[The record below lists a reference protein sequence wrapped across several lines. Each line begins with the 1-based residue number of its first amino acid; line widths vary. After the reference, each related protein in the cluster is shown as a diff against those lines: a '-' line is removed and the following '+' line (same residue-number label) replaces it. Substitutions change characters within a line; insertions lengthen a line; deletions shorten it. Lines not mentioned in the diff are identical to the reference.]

1 MRSIEALVLLSAC
14 ALTAYYIYTPVPD
27 NIEQRWKLMIT
38 DCFFRSLSHLA
49 DFSELLGLT
58 NYMDVMMFVTFLE
71 RVVPVSD
78 ERVKVAEE
86 RFDGVEVVVYEPR
99 HERGTGERRR
109 AIIYLHGGGWCLG
122 SSKMGPYD
130 LLSRQMVTELNAV
143 VVSVEYR
150 LAPPY
155 HFPVPFED
163 VYRVVKY
170 FLQSDVLD
178 RYEVDPERVAVS
190 GDSAGGNLAAAVTQ
204 QLQLDPNQRVKL
216 KAQALIYPALQA
228 LDLNTP
234 SYQQNRHM
242 PILPR
247 TLMVRFWSEYFTSDK
262 AFFTAMLT
270 NNHNGAESVPMLKF
284 VNWSVFLPEEYRRTY
299 KYNTMSVTTDKTS
312 LSLTDPRAS
321 PLLMPEAVLRQ
332 LPKTYILTCEYDVL
346 RDDGVMYVTRLRL
359 AGVDVTHE
367 HYEEAFHGTLM
378 FTLWPTEFEVA
389 RRMTDN
395 YLLWLKE
402 NL

>member
-1 MRSIEALVLLSAC
+1 M
-14 ALTAYYIYTPVPD
+14 
-27 NIEQRWKLMIT
+27 
-38 DCFFRSLSHLA
+38 
-49 DFSELLGLT
+49 
-58 NYMDVMMFVTFLE
+58 
-71 RVVPVSD
+71 
-78 ERVKVAEE
+78 
-86 RFDGVEVVVYEPR
+86 
-99 HERGTGERRR
+99 
-109 AIIYLHGGGWCLG
+109 
-122 SSKMGPYD
+122 
-130 LLSRQMVTELNAV
+130 
-143 VVSVEYR
+143 
-150 LAPPY
+150 
-155 HFPVPFED
+155 
-163 VYRVVKY
+163 
-170 FLQSDVLD
+170 
-178 RYEVDPERVAVS
+178 
-190 GDSAGGNLAAAVTQ
+190 
-204 QLQLDPNQRVKL
+204 KL

-270 NNHNGAESVPMLKF
+270 NNHNSAESVAMLKF
-284 VNWSVFLPEEYRRTY
+284 VNWSVFLPEAYRRTY

-312 LSLTDPRAS
+312 LSLADPRAS

-367 HYEEAFHGTLM
+367 HYKEGFHGTLM